1 MLTYEYKIELA
12 LANTDMDLADIIELS
27 IDELDEI
34 IGF

>member
-1 MLTYEYKIELA
+1 MPYEYKIELA

-27 IDELDEI
+27 IEELDEI

>member
-1 MLTYEYKIELA
+1 MPYEYKIELA

>member
-1 MLTYEYKIELA
+1 MPYEYKIELA
-12 LANTDMDLADIIELS
+12 LANTDIDLADIIELS

>member
-1 MLTYEYKIELA
+1 MPYEYKIELA
-12 LANTDMDLADIIELS
+12 MANTDMDLAEIIELS